1 MTADAVPT
9 KQARPQRALLSGL
22 VGVVVIGLGLAA
34 FFHFDQLSKAEGTLG
49 GTVTNTWRERGGF
62 VYCQVR
68 LSDGVVI
75 NEQCDNLPVGAQV
88 TVDRFRRQLSGRA
101 VYGAPRRDK

>member
-1 MTADAVPT
+1 VTAVAAQPKV
-9 KQARPQRALLSGL
+9 QRTRKALLLAL
-22 VGVVVIGLGLAA
+22 VGTVAVGLAA
-34 FFHFDQLSKAEGTLG
+34 ATFLHFDTPVSELTLG

-75 NEQCDNLPVGAQV
+75 NEQCDSLPVGAQV
-88 TVDRFRRQLSGRA
+88 TVDRYRHALSRRTT
-101 VYGAPRRDK
+101 YGTVRRDK